1 FFNAIPT
8 KPLPSKVLEFTK
20 PFSSLENTLFY
31 LFVLEF
37 CIATLRNFL
46 LSMAVSSCQS
56 IMSSSMTN
64 ISSRSR
70 VNQFTNIPFV
80 YIPSLRRNV
89 SLKVRSM
96 AEGEQKEQ
104 PKVPVDPTTPITPTP
119 QPAYTRP
126 PKMSTK
132 FSDLMA
138 FSGPAPERINGRL
151 AMIGFVAAMGVEIAK
166 GQGLSEQLSGG
177 GVSWFLG
184 TSVLLSLA
192 SLIPFFQG
200 VSVESKSKS
209 IMSSDAELWNGRIA
223 MLGLV
228 ALAFTE
234 FVKGTSLV

>member
-1 FFNAIPT
+1 
-8 KPLPSKVLEFTK
+8 
-20 PFSSLENTLFY
+20 
-31 LFVLEF
+31 
-37 CIATLRNFL
+37 
-46 LSMAVSSCQS
+46 MAVSSCQS

-70 VNQFTNIPFV
+70 VNQFINIPSV
-80 YIPSLRRNV
+80 YIPSFRRNV

-96 AEGEQKEQ
+96 AEKEQ
-104 PKVPVDPTTPITPTP
+104 PKVSVDPITPIAPTPAP

-138 FSGPAPERINGRL
+138 FGGPAPERINGRL

-166 GQGLSEQLSGG
+166 GQGLFEQLSGG
-177 GVSWFLG
+177 GVAWFLG

-192 SLIPFFQG
+192 SLIPFSQG

-234 FVKGTSLV
+234 LVKGTSLV

>member
-1 FFNAIPT
+1 
-8 KPLPSKVLEFTK
+8 
-20 PFSSLENTLFY
+20 
-31 LFVLEF
+31 
-37 CIATLRNFL
+37 
-46 LSMAVSSCQS
+46 MAVSSYQS

-70 VNQFTNIPFV
+70 VNQFTNIPSV
-80 YIPSLRRNV
+80 YSPSLRRNV

-96 AEGEQKEQ
+96 AEGEPKEQ
-104 PKVPVDPTTPITPTP
+104 SKVPVDPTTPIAPTPIPTP

-151 AMIGFVAAMGVEIAK
+151 AMIGFVAAIGVEIAK
-166 GQGLSEQLSGG
+166 GQGLGEQLSGG
-177 GVSWFLG
+177 GVPWFLG
-184 TSVLLSLA
+184 TSVLLTLA
-192 SLIPFFQG
+192 SLIPFLQG

-234 FVKGTSLV
+234 YVKGTSLV